1 MEVAPTISEL
11 FPNSTNTSS
20 PAKGSNELGQE
31 DFMRLMVAQLENQDP
46 TKPMDN
52 FEFLSQ
58 IAQFGT
64 VDGIQGLKSEFSDI
78 SSVLYANQ
86 ALDAAGLIGNKV
98 VTDSN
103 LGVLTEGETLS
114 ATIDLPQ
121 SAASVTLYIQNM
133 AGRVVHSQPMGSAT
147 AGELKVDW
155 NGIDD
160 EGNPAL
166 PGQYRVSAEA
176 VIGGQNQ
183 GVSAFTHGLV
193 ESVSSDRATGG
204 VVLNLAGGEQMALSA
219 VDRFL

>member
-1 MEVAPTISEL
+1 MEVAPSISEII
-11 FPNSTNTSS
+11 PASSKVDSKAQTS
-20 PAKGSNELGQE
+20 GELGQE

-64 VDGIQGLKSEFSDI
+64 VDGIQGLQSGFSEL
-78 SSVLYANQ
+78 SSVLYTNQ
-86 ALDAAGLIGNKV
+86 VLDAAGLIGNKV

-103 LGVLTEGETLS
+103 LGVLTEGETLD

-121 SAASVTLYIQNM
+121 NAASVTLYIQDM
-133 AGRVVHSQPMGSAT
+133 AGRVVHSQPMGAAT
-147 AGELKVDW
+147 AGELKVNWD
-155 NGIDD
+155 GID
-160 EGNPAL
+160 EQGNRAL

-183 GVSAFTHGLV
+183 AVSAYTHGLV
-193 ESVSSDRATGG
+193 ESVTTDRATGG
-204 VVLNLAGGEQMALSA
+204 VILNLAGGDQMALSA

>member
-11 FPNSTNTSS
+11 FPTSTNTSS

-133 AGRVVHSQPMGSAT
+133 AGRVVHSQPMGPAT
-147 AGELKVDW
+147 AGELQVDW

-160 EGNPAL
+160 EGNPVL

-193 ESVSSDRATGG
+193 ESVSTDRATGG
-204 VVLNLAGGEQMALSA
+204 VVLNLAGGEEMALSA

>member
-1 MEVAPTISEL
+1 
-11 FPNSTNTSS
+11 
-20 PAKGSNELGQE
+20 
-31 DFMRLMVAQLENQDP
+31 
-46 TKPMDN
+46 
-52 FEFLSQ
+52 
-58 IAQFGT
+58 
-64 VDGIQGLKSEFSDI
+64 
-78 SSVLYANQ
+78 
-86 ALDAAGLIGNKV
+86 
-98 VTDSN
+98 
-103 LGVLTEGETLS
+103 
-114 ATIDLPQ
+114 
-121 SAASVTLYIQNM
+121 
-133 AGRVVHSQPMGSAT
+133 MGPAT
-147 AGELKVDW
+147 AGELQVDW

>member
-1 MEVAPTISEL
+1 MEVAPSISEL
-11 FPNSTNTSS
+11 FPASTNRDS
-20 PAKGSNELGQE
+20 PAKGQNELGQE

-64 VDGIQGLKSEFSDI
+64 VDGIQGLRSGFSEL

-121 SAASVTLYIQNM
+121 SAANVTMYIQDM
-133 AGRVVHSQPMGSAT
+133 AGRVVHTQSLGPAT
-147 AGELKVDW
+147 AGERRVEW
-155 NGIDD
+155 SGVDD

-183 GVSAFTHGLV
+183 AVSAFTHGLV
-193 ESVSSDRATGG
+193 ESVSTDRATGG
-204 VVLNLAGGEQMALSA
+204 VILNLAGGEQMALSA